1 MSNPPTS
8 EDTLRSTSLP
18 GSEAGALQPGSQDGR
33 TTDLF
38 GPAPALASPSAE
50 QDAAQGPLTPD
61 TSGPRCIGSSESAA
75 LQSWLANRLQAGL
88 DSSGS
93 TVYPLTWKLRATP
106 SGRQICALR
115 ASVRRTSDSAF
126 GGWGT
131 PLTNHANGT
140 PEAFLERKRKSME
153 RGSQSMGVCLS
164 DLNMQV
170 QAWIP
175 LDGWPTPNAEDAKAG
190 QSQAPGREQSS
201 LPRTANWAGW
211 ATPASRDYRHANAQS
226 YQERSGT
233 TKGEQLSN
241 QAVHSGPLLT
251 GSPAETEKRGQL
263 NPAHSRWL
271 MGFPAEWDDCAPTV
285 TRSSRKSP
293 RNY

>member
-8 EDTLRSTSLP
+8 EGTHRSISLP
-18 GSEAGALQPGSQDGR
+18 ASEGGASPPGSQDGQ

-38 GPAPALASPSAE
+38 GPAPVLASPLAQ
-50 QDAAQGPLTPD
+50 QDAAQGRLTPD
-61 TSGPRCIGSSESAA
+61 TSGPRCIGSSKSAA
-75 LQSWLANRLQAGL
+75 LQSWLENRLQAGL
-88 DSSGS
+88 GSSGS

-106 SGRQICALR
+106 LGRQICALR
-115 ASVRRTSDSAF
+115 ASVRRISD
-126 GGWGT
+126 
-131 PLTNHANGT
+131 
-140 PEAFLERKRKSME
+140 RD
-153 RGSQSMGVCLS
+153 C
-164 DLNMQV
+164 
-170 QAWIP
+170 I
-175 LDGWPTPNAEDAKAG
+175 GWPTPNAEDAKAG

-211 ATPASRDYRHANAQS
+211 ETPASRDYRHANAQS

-233 TKGEQLSN
+233 KKGEQLAN
-241 QAVHSGPLLT
+241 QAVHSGPLPT
-251 GSPAETEKRGQL
+251 GSHAETAKRGQL

-271 MGFPAEWDDCAPTV
+271 MGFPAEWDDCAPLV